1 MADERDAAEEPLDEG
16 TEVEGAREEPRD
28 PGEDE
33 GEATAQDSP
42 AEGDTRPEGLEHRAI
57 SAARGAASATATTL
71 KGGRAARRDVREA
84 SRQHASAQKRVR
96 SLTEALDGARLF
108 AESVS
113 QVLSG
118 MKG

>member
-42 AEGDTRPEGLEHRAI
+42 AEGDTRPEGLEPVSYTHL
-57 SAARGAASATATTL
+57 TL
-71 KGGRAARRDVREA
+71 PTNLWV
-84 SRQHASAQKRVR
+84 
-96 SLTEALDGARLF
+96 
-108 AESVS
+108 
-113 QVLSG
+113 
-118 MKG
+118 